1 MEGSQECLASGDLAQ
16 DGARVCER
24 SMTMPAVLGSPAPT
38 SLPSQA
44 HRGREP
50 GLATTPGLLGS
61 PRVAAWSWDQG
72 RASHLLS
79 TLHGSGRTS

>member
-1 MEGSQECLASGDLAQ
+1 MFNAQFGELRQSQYRRTLWMKGSQECLASGDLAQ

-44 HRGREP
+44 HRGR
-50 GLATTPGLLGS
+50 
-61 PRVAAWSWDQG
+61 
-72 RASHLLS
+72 
-79 TLHGSGRTS
+79 